1 MAPDRVAVAHATEE
15 AGEMDAPGPLS
26 QLGAGWLLA

>member
-1 MAPDRVAVAHATEE
+1 MAPDGVAVTHATEE
-15 AGEMDAPGPLS
+15 AGEMDVPDPLS